1 MKIIM
6 KSLFTFHGL
15 ICYDG
20 FNKDF
25 PAVFGAKY
33 EMFHT
38 KPR

>member
-1 MKIIM
+1 MKKIM
-6 KSLFTFHGL
+6 KLLFTFHGL

-20 FNKDF
+20 FIKDSL
-25 PAVFGAKY
+25 AVFSKKH